1 MKIKSGDIKQNQ
13 SDLNN
18 MNNYK
23 EMALSLVDMHYR
35 LITSEADDNKAW
47 EQAVEHAKITCN
59 SVLDNTNHLF
69 VRENF
74 LTYEKIMEELWNI

>member
-1 MKIKSGDIKQNQ
+1 MKIKFGDIKQNQ

-18 MNNYK
+18 MNNYR

-47 EQAVEHAKITCN
+47 KQAVEHAKITCN
-59 SVLDNTNHLF
+59 AVLDNTNHLF
-69 VRENF
+69 VKDNF
-74 LTYEKIMEELWNI
+74 LTYEKIMGELWNI